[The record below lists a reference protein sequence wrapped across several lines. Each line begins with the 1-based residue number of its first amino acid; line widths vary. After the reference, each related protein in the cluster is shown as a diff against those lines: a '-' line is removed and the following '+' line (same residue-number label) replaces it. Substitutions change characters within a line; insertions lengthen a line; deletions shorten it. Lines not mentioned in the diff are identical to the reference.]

1 MKATL
6 LALAVSCATPALAQY
21 GPPAPISFVDAEGPA
36 TQPETPAQRID
47 DDRSL
52 IEKIGPR
59 KLAAFTLVN
68 AYDKLTTRRCIHK
81 RTCEEAGLGMNAMWG
96 KRPKDIELV
105 GAFAVDQALYVG
117 GSVLFGEAF
126 GYSSTATRVF
136 QIGMIG
142 SRGVIGTMN
151 LRF

>member
-1 MKATL
+1 MKPLL
-6 LALAVSCATPALAQY
+6 LALATACATPALAES

-36 TQPETPAQRID
+36 KDT
-47 DDRSL
+47 RSL

-59 KLAAFTLVN
+59 KLAAFTAVN
-68 AYDKLTTRRCIHK
+68 ALDKWSTRRCIRKH
-81 RTCEEAGLGMNAMWG
+81 TCEEAGLGMNAMWG

-142 SRGVIGTMN
+142 TRGVIGTWN